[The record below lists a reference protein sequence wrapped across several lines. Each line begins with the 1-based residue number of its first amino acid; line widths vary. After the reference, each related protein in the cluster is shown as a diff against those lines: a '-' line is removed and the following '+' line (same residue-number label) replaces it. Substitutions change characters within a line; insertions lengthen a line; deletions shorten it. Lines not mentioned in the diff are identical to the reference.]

1 MTQVDNGPRK
11 RAEEGQLMRH
21 CVTRRSRFL
30 SALILATLLTG
41 AAADLQ
47 AQRLERPP
55 ARNLEGTPVLP
66 AGTRTIPEG
75 TLLLLEMETALSSK
89 ESRPSDRFRAR
100 VAAPVV
106 DATGAVLI
114 PEAAYVEGHVTGVT
128 PAKWRR
134 RSGLIAIQFD
144 ELFMPS
150 GDPVPIRGYLT
161 SADVADRKRIDEE
174 GTIRGGPPR
183 KRDIVFVGGGA
194 GAGAAI
200 GWVAGGAVTGGI
212 IGAAAGLTA
221 TLLLKGEEAV
231 VPEGQRIGLGLTSP
245 LEVAAWNDFAQTPP
259 PPDPPR
265 PNKAGTEPQAPIT
278 SGSLNLHEVRA
289 ERTTDGTVRILVTA
303 ETPSGGWRIFTN
315 HQVTPEG
322 VVEVYIRGTEPSNA
336 TIQRISYP
344 AAPPILVP
352 DRNQQIRRV
361 TVFARN
367 TTRTVDLNSSW
378 TASRRPAEP
387 PPSRPPTERP
397 PSRPATPDRS
407 ARTATVSASQL
418 QQDVETIRKNFA
430 SSIGLWIDEDGREES
445 ISGRRPSGDERK
457 FLDSLGSLALSL
469 RQYHFETG
477 SSSARRTALL
487 KVEEDQR
494 IVEAIWKR
502 LAMSSQA
509 NQQVREMLAQL
520 RTLLQEGRS

>member
-1 MTQVDNGPRK
+1 MRDSIIRPPR
-11 RAEEGQLMRH
+11 L
-21 CVTRRSRFL
+21 L
-30 SALILATLLTG
+30 SLLTLAILLAG
-41 AAADLQ
+41 AGGDLQ

-55 ARNLEGTPVLP
+55 ARNLEGTPILP

-89 ESRPSDRFRAR
+89 ESRASDRFRAR

-106 DATGAVLI
+106 DASGAVLV

-134 RSGLIAIQFD
+134 RSGLIAVQFD

-174 GTIRGGPPR
+174 GTFRGGPPR
-183 KRDIVFVGGGA
+183 KRDIVFVGGGT

-200 GWVAGGAVTGGI
+200 GWVAGGVVAGGLV
-212 IGAAAGLTA
+212 GAAAGLTA

-245 LEVAAWNDFAQTPP
+245 IEVAAWNDFAQTPP
-259 PPDPPR
+259 SADPPR

-303 ETPSGGWRIFTN
+303 ETPSGGWRIFTS
-315 HQVTPEG
+315 HDVASDG
-322 VVEVYIRGTEPSNA
+322 VVEVYIRGTEPSNP

-344 AAPPILVP
+344 SAPPILVP
-352 DRNQQIRRV
+352 DPNKKIRRV

-367 TTRTVDLNSSW
+367 TTRTIDLNSSW
-378 TASRRPAEP
+378 TASNRSPEP
-387 PPSRPPTERP
+387 PPSRPV
-397 PSRPATPDRS
+397 PSDR
-407 ARTATVSASQL
+407 APRTVTASASQL
-418 QQDVETIRKNFA
+418 EQDVETIRKNFA
-430 SSIGLWIDEDGREES
+430 SSIGLWIDEQGREES

-469 RQYHFETG
+469 RQYHFESG

-487 KVEEDQR
+487 KVQEDQR

-502 LAMSSQA
+502 LPMSSQA
-509 NQQVREMLAQL
+509 NQQVREMLARL
-520 RTLLQEGRS
+520 LTLIQEGRS

>member
-1 MTQVDNGPRK
+1 
-11 RAEEGQLMRH
+11 MRH
-21 CVTRRSRFL
+21 SITRQARLL
-30 SALILATLLTG
+30 SALTVAILLAG
-41 AAADLQ
+41 AGTDLQ
-47 AQRLERPP
+47 AQRLGRPP
-55 ARNLEGTPVLP
+55 ARNLEGTPILP
-66 AGTRTIPEG
+66 SGTRTIPEG

-89 ESRPSDRFRAR
+89 ESRASDRFRAR

-106 DATGAVLI
+106 DASGAVLI

-134 RSGLIAIQFD
+134 RSGLIAVQFD

-174 GTIRGGPPR
+174 GTFRGGPPR
-183 KRDIVFVGGGA
+183 KRDIVFVGGGT

-200 GWVAGGAVTGGI
+200 GWVAGGVVAGGLV
-212 IGAAAGLTA
+212 GAAAGLTA

-231 VPEGQRIGLGLTSP
+231 VPEGQRVGLGLTSP
-245 LEVAAWNDFAQTPP
+245 IEVAAWNDFAQTPAA
-259 PPDPPR
+259 PDPPR

-289 ERTTDGTVRILVTA
+289 ERTADGTVRILVTA
-303 ETPSGGWRIFTN
+303 ETPSGGWRIFTS
-315 HQVTPEG
+315 HEVMPDG
-322 VVEVYIRGTEPSNA
+322 VVEVFIRGTEPSNP

-344 AAPPILVP
+344 SAPPILIP
-352 DRNQQIRRV
+352 DQNRKIRRV

-367 TTRTVDLNSSW
+367 TTRTIDLNSSW
-378 TASRRPAEP
+378 TASNRLPEPA
-387 PPSRPPTERP
+387 PSRPVA
-397 PSRPATPDRS
+397 SDRPARGVS
-407 ARTATVSASQL
+407 ASASQL

-430 SSIGLWIDEDGREES
+430 SSIGLWIDEEGREES

-457 FLDSLGSLALSL
+457 FLDSLGSLAFSL

-487 KVEEDQR
+487 KVQEDQR
-494 IVEAIWKR
+494 MVEAIWKR
-502 LAMSSQA
+502 LPMSSQA
-509 NQQVREMLAQL
+509 NQQVREMLAKLQ
-520 RTLLQEGRS
+520 TLLQEGRF